1 VLRSMTGYA
10 SSFVSEEEFDIE
22 LELKSVNS
30 RYFEFKLHGSALPVE
45 WENEIRQQ
53 VFSSLKRGKI
63 DLFLQVIEKNARN
76 TRVVVNTDLAKQ
88 YFKALVD
95 LARELG
101 IEADVSV
108 RDLLTVG
115 PLLEREK
122 ITGDVYLFER
132 IREILADVIHKVEEM
147 MYEEGK
153 KTVGDI
159 RNSLRLIANNV
170 GIIEQ
175 KYPESLKR
183 YQEEMQKKL
192 LEFAQGLGESAL
204 EMVQNRL
211 LLEME
216 VVASRVAINEEVVRL
231 KSHIHQCEEI
241 LAGRMQ
247 GDGKKL
253 DFICQ
258 EMNRETNTIA
268 SKSQDYDIIQATI
281 DIKGEI
287 EKIREHL
294 RNLE

>member
-1 VLRSMTGYA
+1 MTGYA

-153 KTVGDI
+153 K
-159 RNSLRLIANNV
+159 NS
-170 GIIEQ
+170 GG
-175 KYPESLKR
+175 YS
-183 YQEEMQKKL
+183 
-192 LEFAQGLGESAL
+192 EFS
-204 EMVQNRL
+204 
-211 LLEME
+211 
-216 VVASRVAINEEVVRL
+216 S
-231 KSHIHQCEEI
+231 SHC
-241 LAGRMQ
+241 
-247 GDGKKL
+247 
-253 DFICQ
+253 
-258 EMNRETNTIA
+258 
-268 SKSQDYDIIQATI
+268 
-281 DIKGEI
+281 
-287 EKIREHL
+287 
-294 RNLE
+294 